1 MSPVRKIQLKVGK
14 FNLKKEKKKHHR
26 KTIACNLELATTIG
40 ILYNATQRED
50 CELVKNLIIDLKQ
63 LKKDVLAL
71 GYVNLKDSSDI
82 FKPHI
87 SYTYFDNKNLTK
99 AFIPK
104 SIDVT
109 NFIEK
114 PFSLLIDLNIN
125 NDFPL
130 EYISTLS
137 LATFKVGATGSYR
150 DEEFDLTINIGENQ
164 STKYLVTQIKHYLSM
179 IKL

>member
-1 MSPVRKIQLKVGK
+1 MIPIKKIQLKVGR
-14 FNLKKEKKKHHR
+14 FNLNKEKKKHHR
-26 KTIACNLELATTIG
+26 TTIACNLELATTVG

-63 LKKDVLAL
+63 LKKEVLAL
-71 GYVNLKDSSDI
+71 GYVNLKEMGDI

-87 SYTYFDNKNLTK
+87 SYAYFDNKKLNK
-99 AFIPK
+99 SFIPR
-104 SIDVT
+104 STDVK

-130 EYISTLS
+130 EYIGTLS
-137 LATFKVGATGSYR
+137 KATFKVGATGSYR
-150 DEEFDLTINIGENQ
+150 DQEFDLTINITENNT
-164 STKYLVTQIKHYLSM
+164 SKYLISQIKHYLSM

>member
-1 MSPVRKIQLKVGK
+1 MSPVKKIQLKVGRYTL
-14 FNLKKEKKKHHR
+14 NKEKKKLHR
-26 KTIACNLELATTIG
+26 QTIACNLESATTIG
-40 ILYNATQRED
+40 ILYNATEKETCD
-50 CELVKNLIIDLKQ
+50 LVKNLVIDLKQ

-71 GYVNLKDSSDI
+71 GYVNLKDSSDV

-87 SYTYFDNKNLTK
+87 SYAYFDNKQLSKT
-99 AFIPK
+99 FIPK

-130 EYISTLS
+130 EYIATLS
-137 LATFKVGATGSYR
+137 KATFKVGATGSYR
-150 DEEFDLTINIGENQ
+150 DSDYELTINIGENQ
-164 STKYLVTQIKHYLSM
+164 SSKYLITQIKHFLNM